1 MEVRHRNGVT
11 DFRRRAYEPLWP
23 LAKYEHPIHTYLN
36 PKSKIQQP
44 GDNKMKKK
52 LIIIVSSCFLAIVI
66 LLFGAGLYLNANIEE
81 ITRKHLGAAVRFE
94 SVEFHYSPMPT
105 IVFSGLEVENENN
118 SVKIPSLSLYPD
130 LLALIG
136 GRISLKR
143 VVMEKPLLLA
153 DFIPSGVADG
163 NLLGASLLSTATIPA
178 ERVGG
183 ITVNSGKLILK
194 GSGSHVQPVSFALAM
209 NKIEK
214 KDQTISVQVKD
225 FSIDEIGLKFA
236 GSVTIS
242 SLTPLKLKVDAP
254 KASLNAL
261 AVKDFLVKFG
271 FIKGELGDQIPK
283 IESVGAETLK
293 LNIDT
298 ESGEFVLSSAALNFD
313 KNELKGVAINLSK
326 GGDYQLKCANL
337 LFDMETV
344 HGWLMENPKGKEA
357 LDNLY
362 AKAKLKSLS
371 AKGAIALSSLDVK
384 GTQGEKAAISGSV
397 DVKTEGLKIHVVSE
411 KGDSQDFTISQ
422 LNTKVIIEEGKPSV
436 SVEKLKF
443 SSSRGGTGSISGSFA
458 LPLKLKDVAFKGRLN
473 TFEVFD
479 TVLNLKAKK
488 EKSSSLKF
496 DFGLTNPSL
505 EVLAEGG
512 MVRVPPNRETSFVA
526 RLNNFRISQSVSKEG
541 AGGPGAAGEETKDFN
556 LALIKGKDLYGKA
569 LIKSFQFNDLPQID
583 DMEFELL
590 CRKDQATVTG
600 AIRVCGVNLSLAARF
615 IPPSTVVAQVNG
627 RGVSLNLYS
636 FIACFSKE
644 LPIYLAGKL
653 TVSASFFAKGD
664 NPKALLD
671 GSEGQVMATLV
682 RCSVNNLSTLDYRL
696 SFLMDILGVAGVNP
710 DTLDSLPFDKVL
722 ARADLQKGRIVLD
735 TFSLRG
741 PVVDAWGG
749 GEYLLKEKRLKLSG
763 HVQTALGITEDLNID
778 KVLKRRKT

>member
-1 MEVRHRNGVT
+1 
-11 DFRRRAYEPLWP
+11 
-23 LAKYEHPIHTYLN
+23 
-36 PKSKIQQP
+36 
-44 GDNKMKKK
+44 MKKK

-66 LLFGAGLYLNANIEE
+66 LLFGAGLYINANIEE
-81 ITRKHLGAAVRFE
+81 ITRKYLGAAVKFE

-118 SVKIPSLSLYPD
+118 NVKIPSLSLYPD

-143 VVMEKPLLLA
+143 VIMEEPLLLA
-153 DFIPSGVADG
+153 DFIPSGP
-163 NLLGASLLSTATIPA
+163 SLLTTSAIPA
-178 ERVGG
+178 EMVGG
-183 ITVNSGKLILK
+183 ITVNNGKLILK
-194 GSGSHVQPVSFALAM
+194 GRDSHVQPVSFALAM
-209 NKIEK
+209 DKIEK
-214 KDQTISVQVKD
+214 KDQTISVQVED

-242 SLTPLKLKVDAP
+242 SLAPLKLKVDAP
-254 KASLNAL
+254 KASLNAS

-271 FIKGELGDQIPK
+271 FMKGDLGDQIPK
-283 IESVGAETLK
+283 IESVGAKDLTLH
-293 LNIDT
+293 IDS
-298 ESGEFVLSSAALNFD
+298 EAGEFILSSAALHFD
-313 KNELKGVAINLSK
+313 KNELKEVAISLAK
-326 GGDYQLKCANL
+326 GGAYQLKCADL
-337 LFDMETV
+337 LFDMETI
-344 HGWLMENPKGKEA
+344 HGWVLENPKGKEV
-357 LDNLY
+357 LDNLLT
-362 AKAKLKSLS
+362 KAKLKSLS
-371 AKGAIALSSLDVK
+371 AEGAIALSSLDVK

-411 KGDSQDFTISQ
+411 KGEEQDFTISQ
-422 LNTKVIIEEGKPSV
+422 LKTKVIIEEGKPSV

-458 LPLKLKDVAFKGRLN
+458 LPMNLKRMEFKGRLN

-488 EKSSSLKF
+488 GKTASLKF
-496 DFGLTNPSL
+496 DFGLTNPCL
-505 EVLAEGG
+505 EVVAEGG
-512 MVRVPPNRETSFVA
+512 MVRVPLNQETSFVA
-526 RLNNFRISQSVSKEG
+526 RLNNFRISQSSSKEG
-541 AGGPGAAGEETKDFN
+541 TGSRGAVEQETKDFD

-615 IPPSTVVAQVNG
+615 IPPSTVVAEING
-627 RGVSLNLYS
+627 KGVSLNLYS

-644 LPIYLAGKL
+644 LPLYLAGRL
-653 TVSASFFAKGD
+653 TVSASLFAKGD
-664 NPKALLD
+664 NPKALLE
-671 GSEGQVMATLV
+671 GAEGQIMATLA

-696 SFLMDILGVAGVNP
+696 SFLMDILAVAGVNP
-710 DTLDSLPFDKVL
+710 NTLDSLPFDKAV

-741 PVVDAWGG
+741 PVVDAWGS

>member
-1 MEVRHRNGVT
+1 
-11 DFRRRAYEPLWP
+11 
-23 LAKYEHPIHTYLN
+23 
-36 PKSKIQQP
+36 
-44 GDNKMKKK
+44 MKKK
-52 LIIIVSSCFLAIVI
+52 LIIIVSSCFLAIVV
-66 LLFGAGLYLNANIEE
+66 LLFGAGLYINANIEK
-81 ITRKHLGAAVRFE
+81 ITRKHLGAAVKFE

-105 IVFSGLEVENENN
+105 IVFSGLEVEHENN
-118 SVKIPSLSLYPD
+118 NVKIPSLSLYPD
-130 LLALIG
+130 LLALMG

-143 VVMEKPLLLA
+143 VVMEEPLLLA
-153 DFIPSGVADG
+153 DFIPSGP
-163 NLLGASLLSTATIPA
+163 SLLTTSAIPA

-194 GSGSHVQPVSFALAM
+194 GRDSHVQPVSFALAM
-209 NKIEK
+209 DKIEK
-214 KDQTISVQVKD
+214 KDQTISVQVED

-254 KASLNAL
+254 KASLNAS

-271 FIKGELGDQIPK
+271 FIKENLGTQIPK
-283 IESVGAETLK
+283 IESVGAKNLK
-293 LNIDT
+293 MDIDS
-298 ESGEFVLSSAALNFD
+298 EAGKFVLSSAALHFD
-313 KNELKGVAINLSK
+313 ENEFKEIAINLFK

-344 HGWLMENPKGKEA
+344 LGWLRENPKGKEA
-357 LDNLY
+357 LDNLF

-371 AKGAIALSSLDVK
+371 AKGAMALSSLDVK
-384 GTQGEKAAISGSV
+384 GTQGEKAAVSGSV

-422 LNTKVIIEEGKPSV
+422 LNTRVIIEEGKPSV
-436 SVEKLKF
+436 SIEKLKF
-443 SSSRGGTGSISGSFA
+443 SSSRGGTGSISGSFS
-458 LPLKLKDVAFKGRLN
+458 LPLNLKRMEFKSRLN

-488 EKSSSLKF
+488 GKTAGLKF
-496 DFGLTNPSL
+496 DFGLSNPSL

-512 MVRVPPNRETSFVA
+512 MVRVPLNQETSFVA
-526 RLNNFRISQSVSKEG
+526 RLNNFRISQSASKEG
-541 AGGPGAAGEETKDFN
+541 TGSPGGPAQKTKHFD

-590 CRKDQATVTG
+590 CRNDQATVTG
-600 AIRVCGVNLSLAARF
+600 AIRVCGVNLALAARF
-615 IPPSTVVAQVNG
+615 IPPSTIAAQVNG
-627 RGVSLNLYS
+627 KGVSLNLYS

-644 LPIYLAGKL
+644 LPLYLAGKL

-671 GSEGQVMATLV
+671 GAEGQVMATLAK
-682 RCSVNNLSTLDYRL
+682 CSVNNLSTLDYRL
-696 SFLMDILGVAGVNP
+696 SFLMDILAIAGVNP
-710 DTLDSLPFDKVL
+710 DTLGSLPIDRAV

-735 TFSLRG
+735 AFSLKG
-741 PVVDAWGG
+741 PVVDAWGS

-763 HVQTALGITEDLNID
+763 NVQTALGITKDLDID

>member
-1 MEVRHRNGVT
+1 
-11 DFRRRAYEPLWP
+11 
-23 LAKYEHPIHTYLN
+23 
-36 PKSKIQQP
+36 
-44 GDNKMKKK
+44 MKKK
-52 LIIIVSSCFLAIVI
+52 LIIIVSSCFLAVVI
-66 LLFGAGLYLNANIEE
+66 LLFGAGLYINANIEE
-81 ITRKHLGAAVRFE
+81 ITRKHLGTAVKFE

-130 LLALIG
+130 LLALMG

-143 VVMEKPLLLA
+143 VVMEEPLLLA
-153 DFIPSGVADG
+153 DFIPSGP
-163 NLLGASLLSTATIPA
+163 SLLTTSAIPA
-178 ERVGG
+178 EMVGG

-194 GSGSHVQPVSFALAM
+194 GSDSHVQPVSFALAM
-209 NKIEK
+209 DKIEK

-242 SLTPLKLKVDAP
+242 SLAPLKLKVDAP
-254 KASLNAL
+254 KASLDAS
-261 AVKDFLVKFG
+261 AVKDFLLKFG
-271 FIKGELGDQIPK
+271 FIKKDFSDQSPN
-283 IESVGAETLK
+283 IESVGPEDLK
-293 LNIDT
+293 LNIASEAGD
-298 ESGEFVLSSAALNFD
+298 FILSSAALHFD
-313 KNELKGVAINLSK
+313 KNELKDVAINLSK

-337 LFDMETV
+337 LFDIETV
-344 HGWLMENPKGKEA
+344 YGWLMENPKGKEA
-357 LDNLY
+357 LEDFL

-371 AKGAIALSSLDVK
+371 AKGVITLSSLDLT

-411 KGDSQDFTISQ
+411 KGEEQDFTIGQ
-422 LNTKVIIEEGKPSV
+422 LNARVIMEEGKPSIN
-436 SVEKLKF
+436 VEKLKF

-458 LPLKLKDVAFKGRLN
+458 LPLNLKRMEFKGRLN

-479 TVLNLKAKK
+479 TVLNLKANKGK
-488 EKSSSLKF
+488 TAKLKF

-505 EVLAEGG
+505 EVVAEGG
-512 MVRVPPNRETSFVA
+512 MVRVPLNQEASFVV
-526 RLNNFRISQSVSKEG
+526 RLNNFRISRSASKEG
-541 AGGPGAAGEETKDFN
+541 AGSPGAAGQETEDFD
-556 LALIKGKDLYGKA
+556 LALIKGRDLYGKA

-590 CRKDQATVTG
+590 CQKNQATVTG
-600 AIRVCGVNLSLAARF
+600 AIRVCGANLSLAARF

-627 RGVSLNLYS
+627 KGVSLNLYS

-644 LPIYLAGKL
+644 LPLYLSGKL

-664 NPKALLD
+664 NPKTLLD
-671 GSEGQVMATLV
+671 GAEGQVMATLA

-696 SFLMDILGVAGVNP
+696 SFLIDILEVAGVNP
-710 DTLDSLPFDKVL
+710 RTLDSLSFDKAV
-722 ARADLQKGRIVLD
+722 ARADVKKGRIVLD
-735 TFSLRG
+735 AFSLRG
-741 PVVDAWGG
+741 PVVDAWGK

-763 HVQTALGITEDLNID
+763 QVQTAFGITKDLNID
-778 KVLKRRKT
+778 KVLERRKT